1 MKETIRRDAL
11 FLDQLK
17 QFVGGLATVALLV
30 GILALCVLL
39 A

>member
-11 FLDQLK
+11 FLDQLE
-17 QFVGGLATVALLV
+17 QFVGGFATIVLLV
-30 GILALCVLL
+30 SFLALCVLL

>member
-1 MKETIRRDAL
+1 MRETIRRDAI
-11 FLDQLK
+11 FINQLE
-17 QFVGGLATVALLV
+17 QFVASFATVALLV